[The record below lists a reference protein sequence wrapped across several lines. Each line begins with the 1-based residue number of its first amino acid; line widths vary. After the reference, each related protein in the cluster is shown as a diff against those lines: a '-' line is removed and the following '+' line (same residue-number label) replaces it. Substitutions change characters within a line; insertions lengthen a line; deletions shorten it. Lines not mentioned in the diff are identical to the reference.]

1 MAVGLITEA
10 EQANEIIAAGR
21 ADLVAMGRQMMDESN
36 FAYHAA
42 QQLGHPDPCSLL
54 PDSYAFWLRRR

>member
-1 MAVGLITEA
+1 
-10 EQANEIIAAGR
+10 
-21 ADLVAMGRQMMDESN
+21 MGRQMMDESN

-42 QQLGHPDPCSLL
+42 QKLGHPDPCSLL